1 MLAYVVTQRTREIG
15 LRMALGA
22 REREVVALVLRQ
34 GMVPAVGGAVL
45 GGALGL
51 AAARYAAGLLYG
63 VGPGDPAAF
72 VAAGATLL
80 AVTLAAALIPAL
92 RATRV
97 DPMRALRV
105 E

>member
-1 MLAYVVTQRTREIG
+1 
-15 LRMALGA
+15 MALGA
-22 REREVVALVLRQ
+22 REREVVGLVLRQ

-45 GGALGL
+45 GGGLGFG
-51 AAARYAAGLLYG
+51 AARYAAGMLYG

-80 AVTLAAALIPAL
+80 TVTLAAALVPAL
-92 RATRV
+92 RATQV
-97 DPMRALRV
+97 DPMTALRV